1 MKPMTI
7 SLLVALTMLYI
18 AVIRKIFP
26 NKSMFIEAISN
37 FSLMDFSAV
46 FRGRVF
52 EENIM
57 EAFIGLAL
65 VVTVFF
71 IGISYAIVVVIGII

>member
-26 NKSMFIEAISN
+26 SKSELIEAISN
-37 FSLMDFSAV
+37 FSLMDFLAV

-71 IGISYAIVVVIGII
+71 VGIFYAIVVVIDKL